1 MKKFISTLS
10 VALSLALTSVSA
22 ETIKMLHLY
31 ADNAIEYPGISRAI
45 AEYEKKSGNKVETQ
59 YLENEAFKAKLPTML
74 QSNDRPHIFT
84 VGEEE
89 SCMTRPGLVF

>member
-31 ADNAIEYPGISRAI
+31 ADNAIEYPGIP
-45 AEYEKKSGNKVETQ
+45 E
-59 YLENEAFKAKLPTML
+59 L
-74 QSNDRPHIFT
+74 
-84 VGEEE
+84 
-89 SCMTRPGLVF
+89 